1 MDGIIKYPR
10 TPHLKGS
17 RLQKGDED
25 LKKVDFGEIL
35 NKNIVIEEKVD
46 GANVGI
52 SFLNGGDLALQSRG
66 HFLRGGA
73 REIHY
78 DLFKKWANS
87 AINELFDILGT
98 QYIMYGEWMQQKHK
112 IYYDALPDY
121 FLEFDIYDKKNKL
134 FLDTPS
140 RKKMLENSCIKS
152 VPVLAS
158 GKFSSEKQILS
169 YLGRSL
175 YISDDAIGN
184 LIKEIGIVPNLVE
197 AASKTIMYT
206 VTILL
211 GLCVGATT
219 NAQAFLKVETLMIFG
234 LGIAAFAVSAI
245 CGLLIGKLM
254 CVLSKGK
261 INPMIGAAGVSAV
274 PMAAR
279 VVQKVGKEEDPS
291 NFLLMHAMGPNV
303 AGVIGSAVAAGILL
317 LLFL

>member
-184 LIKEIGIVPNLVE
+184 LIKEINRLNLRAEEVFSQTQKGDMAE
-197 AASKTIMYT
+197 
-206 VTILL
+206 
-211 GLCVGATT
+211 GLYI
-219 NAQAFLKVETLMIFG
+219 KVEEGGQVINRVKYVRDDYLQTQSIDN
-234 LGIAAFAVSAI
+234 
-245 CGLLIGKLM
+245 
-254 CVLSKGK
+254 SKWLTKRLVTNK
-261 INPMIGAAGVSAV
+261 I
-274 PMAAR
+274 
-279 VVQKVGKEEDPS
+279 K
-291 NFLLMHAMGPNV
+291 
-303 AGVIGSAVAAGILL
+303 
-317 LLFL
+317 